1 MVSLPRSVQRLR
13 NKATDQKTFRSV
25 ILPSSFSSV
34 WAEME
39 SLFIIL
45 FVLRFL
51 EGLQALNG
59 SRSAFAT
66 RQDRKRRLSTFRAIQ
81 VATE

>member
-1 MVSLPRSVQRLR
+1 
-13 NKATDQKTFRSV
+13 
-25 ILPSSFSSV
+25 
-34 WAEME
+34 ME

-45 FVLRFL
+45 FVLRLL

-59 SRSAFAT
+59 FCSAFAT
-66 RQDRKRRLSTFRAIQ
+66 RQDRKRHLSTFRTIQ

>member
-1 MVSLPRSVQRLR
+1 
-13 NKATDQKTFRSV
+13 
-25 ILPSSFSSV
+25 
-34 WAEME
+34 ME

-45 FVLRFL
+45 FVLRLL

-59 SRSAFAT
+59 SCSAFAT
-66 RQDRKRRLSTFRAIQ
+66 RQDRKRHLSTFRAIQ